1 MTRISG
7 YTSIASPCCKS
18 PYKVVEYASMNFSV
32 YAYWTDGATDG
43 ALMPNDGG
51 LRVCRCGTAFL
62 LRNAVYLEIEA
73 SPETLFPP
81 KPTDADLPSVIQS
94 ASSAQI
100 EATARRNYWRY
111 LNDAYRVHYR
121 AHREKEEA
129 KTNAQWR
136 DDYFACLPFL
146 PRVAHKLLRSKPP
159 WDYPK
164 PARLF
169 TVPPYKPTTEQRQNM
184 ARLLALILNAADQTG
199 KADQLE
205 VAELYREL
213 GQFEAAAEALI
224 SCNADDDQT
233 TKEIIGEQVQLRSA
247 APIRYQM

>member
-7 YTSIASPCCKS
+7 HTSIASPCCKS
-18 PYKVVEYASMNFSV
+18 PYKVVEYASMNFSA
-32 YAYWTDGATDG
+32 YAYWTDGAKDG
-43 ALMPNDGG
+43 GLMPNDGG

-62 LRNAVYLEIEA
+62 LRDAVHLEIEA
-73 SPETLFPP
+73 SPDTLFPP
-81 KPTDADLPSVIQS
+81 KLADADLAAVINS
-94 ASSAQI
+94 ASSPRL

-111 LNDAYRVHYR
+111 LNDDYRVHYR

-146 PRVAHKLLRSKPP
+146 PRVIHKLLRSKPP

-164 PARLF
+164 PERPF
-169 TVPPYKPTTEQRQNM
+169 TVPPYKPTTEQKQNM
-184 ARLLALILNAADQTG
+184 ARLLALLLNETDQSS

-205 VAELYREL
+205 VAELHREL
-213 GQFEAAAEALI
+213 GQFEAAAQALSTCNEDHAQVTRQVI
-224 SCNADDDQT
+224 S
-233 TKEIIGEQVQLRSA
+233 EQIELRSA
-247 APIRYQM
+247 APIRYRE

>member
-7 YTSIASPCCKS
+7 HTSIASPCCKS
-18 PYKVVEYASMNFSV
+18 PYKVVDYASMNFSV
-32 YAYWTDGATDG
+32 YAYWTDGAKDG

-51 LRVCRCGTAFL
+51 LRVCHCGTAFL
-62 LRNAVYLEIEA
+62 LRDAIRLEIEA
-73 SPETLFPP
+73 SPDTLFPP
-81 KPTDADLPSVIQS
+81 KPAAADLPSVIQS

-111 LNDAYRVHYR
+111 LNDDYRVHYR
-121 AHREKEEA
+121 AHREKEKA
-129 KTNAQWR
+129 KTDTQWR

-169 TVPPYKPTTEQRQNM
+169 TVPPYKPTTEQTQNM
-184 ARLLALILNAADQTG
+184 VRLLALILNKTDQLS

-205 VAELYREL
+205 VAELHRDL
-213 GQFEAAAEALI
+213 GQFEAAEEALGACNEDQQQVTKQVI
-224 SCNADDDQT
+224 S
-233 TKEIIGEQVQLRSA
+233 EQIQLRSA
-247 APIRYQM
+247 APIRYRE

>member
-1 MTRISG
+1 MTQISG
-7 YTSIASPCCKS
+7 HTSIASPCCKS

-32 YAYWTDGATDG
+32 YAYWTDGAKDG

-62 LRNAVYLEIEA
+62 LRDAIRLEIEA
-73 SPETLFPP
+73 SPDTPFPP
-81 KPTDADLPSVIQS
+81 KPADADLPSVIRNA
-94 ASSAQI
+94 ASPQV

-111 LNDAYRVHYR
+111 LNDGYRVHYR

-129 KTNAQWR
+129 KTDAQWR
-136 DDYFACLPFL
+136 RDFFACLPFL
-146 PRVAHKLLRSKPP
+146 PRVIHKLLRSKPP

-164 PARLF
+164 PERPF
-169 TVPPYKPTTEQRQNM
+169 TVPPYKPTTEQTQNM
-184 ARLLALILNAADQTG
+184 ARLLALILNEADQSG

-213 GQFEAAAEALI
+213 GQFEAAAQALS
-224 SCNADDDQT
+224 SCNEDHQEV
-233 TKEIIGEQVQLRSA
+233 TKRVISEQIELRSD
-247 APIRYQM
+247 APIRYRV

>member
-7 YTSIASPCCKS
+7 HTSIASPCCKS
-18 PYKVVEYASMNFSV
+18 PYKVVDYASMNFSV
-32 YAYWTDGATDG
+32 YAYWTDGAKDG
-43 ALMPNDGG
+43 GLMPNDGG

-62 LRNAVYLEIEA
+62 LRDAIRLEIEA
-73 SPETLFPP
+73 SPDTPFPP
-81 KPTDADLPSVIQS
+81 KPADADLPTVINS
-94 ASSAQI
+94 ASSPRL

-111 LNDAYRVHYR
+111 LNDDYRVQYR

-129 KTNAQWR
+129 KTDAKWR

-146 PRVAHKLLRSKPP
+146 PRVIHKLLRSKPP
-159 WDYPK
+159 WDFPK
-164 PARLF
+164 PERPF
-169 TVPPYKPTTEQRQNM
+169 TVPPYKPTTEQTQNM
-184 ARLLALILNAADQTG
+184 ARLLALILNETDQSS

-213 GQFEAAAEALI
+213 GQFEAAADALS
-224 SCNADDDQT
+224 SCNEDHQQV
-233 TKEIIGEQVQLRSA
+233 TKRVISEQIELRSA